1 MLCCLCCVV
10 LHCIALR
17 CVVLC
22 CVVLCCAVLC
32 CIVSCRVVLCCA
44 VLCCVVLCCAVLC
57 CVVLCCV
64 ALRCAVLNEMVSA
77 SRLAVLTRRYN
88 SATREHCTFQFYA
101 DRYFWK
107 IETFFTLV
115 KGILNAV
122 RHIIKENFSFSMGY
136 SQGRRRN
143 YAAEYLWF

>member
-1 MLCCLCCVV
+1 MYCVVLCCVELCCVV
-10 LHCIALR
+10 LCCVVLC

-32 CIVSCRVVLCCA
+32 W
-44 VLCCVVLCCAVLC
+44 
-57 CVVLCCV
+57 VVLCCV

-88 SATREHCTFQFYA
+88 SATRELCTFQFYA

-122 RHIIKENFSFSMGY
+122 KDIIKKNFSFSMGY